1 MSKHDPARMAP
12 RREIV
17 PINPFTSVAAMLEEL
32 SRVPERLDTIEQQL
46 THLRPSGTKELL
58 TVKEVEEQWGISDTK
73 LYQLINRG
81 EIRAIKIDR
90 STRIPLRELQR
101 WLTSKIELEDV

>member
-1 MSKHDPARMAP
+1 MAP
-12 RREIV
+12 KREIV
-17 PINPFTSVAAMLEEL
+17 TVNPFVSVAATLEQL
-32 SRVPERLDTIEQQL
+32 AHVPERLEAIEQQL
-46 THLRPSGTKELL
+46 AQLRPSGAKELL

-90 STRIPLRELQR
+90 STRIPLKELHR
-101 WLTSKIELEDV
+101 WLTSKIEAEE